1 MFRSAALTAV
11 LALGLAASAGAQHN
25 PNPIPKDPSE
35 WPQHSL
41 TRPTPS
47 VVTPG
52 AIGSTGAP
60 SDAVVLF
67 DGTSLDAWRTADTT
81 LLKPARWSI
90 GNGAL
95 EVAPGTGGIMTR
107 RSFGDVQLHVEWMTP
122 TPAVGEGQERGNSG
136 IFLMS
141 RYEVQVLD
149 SWQNPTYADGQA
161 GSIYGQFPPRV
172 NAVRPPGEWQNYDI
186 IFHRPHFDTDGKLTV
201 PARLTV
207 FLNGVLIQE
216 DQMLLGP
223 TSNAVRTPYRVHA
236 DQLPILLQDHG
247 VKVRFRNIW
256 LRELGDG

>member
-1 MFRSAALTAV
+1 MTRSVALT
-11 LALGLAASAGAQHN
+11 LALAFSLAVSASAQQN

-47 VVTPG
+47 VVLPG
-52 AIGSTGAP
+52 AMASTGAP

-107 RSFGDVQLHVEWMTP
+107 RRFGDVQLHVEWMTP

-149 SWQNPTYADGQA
+149 SWHNPTYADGQA

-223 TSNAVRTPYRVHA
+223 TSNAVRTPYRAHA

>member
-1 MFRSAALTAV
+1 MTRSVALT
-11 LALGLAASAGAQHN
+11 LALAFSLAVSASAQQN

-47 VVTPG
+47 VVLPG
-52 AIGSTGAP
+52 AMASTGAP

-107 RSFGDVQLHVEWMTP
+107 RRFGDVQLHVEWMTP

-223 TSNAVRTPYRVHA
+223 TSNAVRTPYRAHA